1 MHATV
6 PDSLDSSAP
15 EERLRNLGIE
25 LPPAPPAVGDY
36 APAIVTGNLLMT
48 SGQLPWI
55 AGDLKFKGKIGA
67 ELSVE
72 QGYQAFRLS
81 ALNAIS
87 QIKKAFGSLDRVRR
101 IVRLEG
107 TLGCAPGFT
116 EQPAVLNGAS
126 HVVNE
131 IFGPRGLHTRMVYS
145 NNEMPLDCA
154 TLVVLFAEVAT
165 RGEATPYRGS
175 NTRFSAALRS

>member
-1 MHATV
+1 
-6 PDSLDSSAP
+6 
-15 EERLRNLGIE
+15 
-25 LPPAPPAVGDY
+25 
-36 APAIVTGNLLMT
+36 MT

-67 ELSVE
+67 ELSIK

-87 QIKKAFGSLDRVRR
+87 QVRKALGSLDRVRQ

-126 HVVNE
+126 HIVNE
-131 IFGPRGLHTRMVYS
+131 IFGPRGRDTRMVYS
-145 NNEMPLDCA
+145 NNEMPMNCA
-154 TLVVLFAEVAT
+154 TLVVLYAEVAT
-165 RGEATPYRGS
+165 HAEPAPYRS
-175 NTRFSAALRS
+175 TSTRFSAALWS